1 MDRSFYRF
9 ALAFRGGDKFDLKS
23 SFAESMFRDTSF
35 PREER
40 EFDTISRYIEEKAD
54 SEMPTLIFDEL
65 YKLYEDRFL

>member
-9 ALAFRGGDKFDLKS
+9 TLAFRGGNKYDLKS
-23 SFAESMFRDTSF
+23 SFAESMFKDTSF
-35 PREER
+35 PREEKD
-40 EFDTISRYIEEKAD
+40 FDTISRYIEEKAD